1 MSHPVRARQPIR
13 AAVGDTHPARE
24 IGPLTQ
30 TDIVRFAGAGGD
42 FNPLHH
48 DPEFVRSSGFPGVI
62 SMGQLQAGMLA
73 GWLSDWLGVE
83 HLREFEVRF
92 VAPVFLG
99 DVLRLSGEIV
109 AVDGPGPA
117 SAAEPV
123 TESVAEIALSV
134 RRGDDTVVRASAK
147 AVVASS

>member
-1 MSHPVRARQPIR
+1 MR

-117 SAAEPV
+117 SAAAPV